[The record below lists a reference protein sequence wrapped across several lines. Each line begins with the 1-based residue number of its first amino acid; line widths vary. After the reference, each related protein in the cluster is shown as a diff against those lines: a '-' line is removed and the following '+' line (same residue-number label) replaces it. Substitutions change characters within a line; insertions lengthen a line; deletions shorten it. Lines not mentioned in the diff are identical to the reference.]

1 MTKLRLLHQKGE
13 FNRWVY
19 IYFFTFFL
27 HYRDDLLLIQ
37 SRRGDREIT
46 YLRRKGQIGV
56 YVSVLPYPREDSS
69 VHAQPQWRVIG
80 VLGIVD
86 SIEANAQSTVAA
98 LRTMGVDVWMC
109 TGDHEITARAVARE
123 VGIDEDNI
131 CANVTPVRVF
141 SHSNV

>member
-1 MTKLRLLHQKGE
+1 MTTLSPLGSQGFRL
-13 FNRWVY
+13 VPVS
-19 IYFFTFFL
+19 FFL
-27 HYRDDLLLIQ
+27 HFNPDEAIEK
-37 SRRGDREIT
+37 SH
-46 YLRRKGQIGV
+46 KGQIGV

-69 VHAQPQWRVIG
+69 THTQPQWRVIG

-141 SHSNV
+141 SYSNV